1 MSKGTP
7 SFGKH
12 QSTTHM
18 RCRRCGRYTYHK
30 ARSTCAA
37 CGFGKTASMKTY
49 GWKNKDI
56 QGRRKW

>member
-12 QSTTHM
+12 QGTTHM
-18 RCRRCGRYTYHK
+18 RCRRCGRHTYHK
-30 ARSTCAA
+30 TKSVCAA
-37 CGFGKTASMKTY
+37 CGFGKTTKMKTY
-49 GWKNKDI
+49 AWKNKDI